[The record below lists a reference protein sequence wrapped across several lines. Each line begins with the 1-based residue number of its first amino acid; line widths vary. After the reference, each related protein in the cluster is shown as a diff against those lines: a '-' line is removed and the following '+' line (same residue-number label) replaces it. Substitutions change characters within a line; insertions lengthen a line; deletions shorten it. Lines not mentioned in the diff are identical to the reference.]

1 MDKTV
6 VKAFRVLE
14 LLVQAEAPMS
24 VTKLAAETGMQKSNV
39 HRLLSTLGQLGYVRK
54 GESSLYEPSLRVW
67 EMGQR
72 VYSRLSLASVGR
84 PILRRLVEQT
94 GESAHLAMFDRVET
108 VYIDRVETENPVRA
122 YTVIGGR
129 APAYCTASGK
139 ALLAWQPVETVRA
152 VAATIKR
159 LTPETIADLPA
170 LTKELALVRSQGYA
184 INLGEFR
191 DNVAGL
197 AAPVRLGNGEV
208 IAAAG
213 ISGPLDRLRPRKI
226 RSLAP
231 VVVSAAQAIARM
243 MVAPRR

>member
-14 LLVQAEAPMS
+14 LLVQADGPMS
-24 VTKLAAETGMQKSNV
+24 VTRLAADTGLQKSNV
-39 HRLLSTLGQLGYVRK
+39 HRLLNTLLQLGYVRQS
-54 GESSLYEPSLRVW
+54 ESSLYEPSLRAW

-72 VYSRLSLASVGR
+72 VYSRLSIASVAR
-84 PILRRLVEQT
+84 PILRRLVEHT
-94 GESAHLAMFDRVET
+94 GESAHLAMFDRIEI
-108 VYIDRVETENPVRA
+108 VYIDRVETANPVRA

-129 APAYCTASGK
+129 APSYCTASGK
-139 ALLAWQPVETVRA
+139 ALLAWQPAETVRA
-152 VAATIKR
+152 VAGTIRK
-159 LTPETIADLPA
+159 LTPETITDHAGLA
-170 LTKELALVRSQGYA
+170 KELALVRSQGYA
-184 INLGEFR
+184 INMGEFR

-213 ISGPLDRLRPRKI
+213 ISGPIDRLRPRKI

-231 VVVSAAQAIARM
+231 AVVSAAQAIARM
-243 MVAPRR
+243 MVTPRR